1 MTLDE
6 GNDIGMRPAFGDW
19 LRDRSMA
26 ELMST
31 IIETLNEVQRRGHE
45 PTVVWTGKQWAVM
58 TEDQPSNNQGDSSGQ
73 AQVNS

>member
-45 PTVVWTGKQWAVM
+45 PTAVDRE
-58 TEDQPSNNQGDSSGQ
+58 TVGCNDRRSTQ
-73 AQVNS
+73 